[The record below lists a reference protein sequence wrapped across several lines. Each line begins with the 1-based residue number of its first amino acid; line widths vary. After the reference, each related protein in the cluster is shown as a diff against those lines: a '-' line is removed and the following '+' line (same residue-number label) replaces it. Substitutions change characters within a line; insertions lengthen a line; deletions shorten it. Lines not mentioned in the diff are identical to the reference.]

1 MSEKPIWDKT
11 QDELSE
17 YERFIVN
24 GDDKLYLH
32 VYNNT
37 VDKMFEVTE
46 EMQKFIDEHPGAYFD
61 GEKDPRK
68 IKVIAHY
75 FNPVAGQDWIATE
88 LSYKD
93 DSQTIFY
100 GCTRLFD
107 DIGWEWG
114 DLPSLEEMKS
124 INMGPQFG
132 YIRLE
137 KDSSVNV
144 GDSLYDVLMA
154 IDKDALSDLGFK
166 DYQLETD
173 EIDDLIRIELE
184 KFKLLKDLVDEET
197 YEKAIYYLNK
207 EGKEIDD
214 IFDINKYQ
222 YDQELAFDKETI
234 DEYFETHEFLGL
246 EALVEEMLI
255 DHSSRKFDSDFV
267 EQLDRSLQ
275 NDLVKKL

>member
-11 QDELSE
+11 QDELSD

-24 GDDKLYLH
+24 GDNNLYLH

-61 GEKDPRK
+61 GEKDPKK
-68 IKVIAHY
+68 IQVIAHY

-88 LSYKD
+88 LSYQD
-93 DSQTIFY
+93 ESQTIFY
-100 GCTRLFD
+100 GCARLFD

-132 YIRLE
+132 YLRLE
-137 KDSSVNV
+137 KDVSVNV
-144 GDSLYDVLMA
+144 GDSLYDVLMS
-154 IDKDALSDLGFK
+154 IDPSALYDLGFK
-166 DYQLETD
+166 EHEVKENET
-173 EIDDLIRIELE
+173 ENLIKIELN
-184 KFKLLKDLVDEET
+184 KFDLLKDLVDEET
-197 YEKAIYYLNK
+197 FEKTVYYLNK
-207 EGKEIDD
+207 EDKTIDD
-214 IFDINKYQ
+214 VFDINRYQ

-234 DEYFETHEFLGL
+234 DEYFETHDYPGL
-246 EALVEEMLI
+246 EV
-255 DHSSRKFDSDFV
+255 FFG
-267 EQLDRSLQ
+267 
-275 NDLVKKL
+275 KLHVY